1 MYCQRCG
8 AKVEENQKFCNK
20 CGNNLT
26 VSQISSQNINSLRVN
41 KKMIFV
47 GTGIGISILTIIIAC
62 ILVFSKQSQDY
73 YSINIYENYEEKDEE
88 QSKTAEIKKDE
99 KKSKTGKYRTVIITD
114 NTYSGVK
121 IRNASDAYDLIIEDS
136 IGQKETTPKEIK
148 SIEESI
154 INKYGITAVNFAE
167 LDTEFAKEIVNV
179 LDEIYNEYPS
189 IRGHLTNI
197 SLTNSTMSE
206 DYIAAFM
213 PIFQFATSDTDLTY
227 PWVIKTQVVLNSRY
241 FLNPERLKISV
252 TDGADSGHF
261 PPNATIYSPIAHE
274 FGHYLSFLAMIK
286 QYNTDSILLIDANN
300 LNDLFAIQEDFSE
313 GSFSLKMIEEAY
325 KNYKN
330 DTNTKLTIDEWRA
343 TISNYAITKD
353 NSGNYIYDETIA
365 ESFHDVYL
373 NKENAQ
379 DASKYIVSV
388 LKKYLES

>member
-213 PIFQFATSDTDLTY
+213 PIFQFAISDTDLTY

>member
-62 ILVFSKQSQDY
+62 ILVFSKQNQDY

-148 SIEESI
+148 AIEESI

-213 PIFQFATSDTDLTY
+213 PIFQFATSDTELTY
-227 PWVIKTQVVLNSRY
+227 PWVIKTQVILNSRY

-286 QYNTDSILLIDANN
+286 QYNTDSILLIDDNN

-343 TISNYAITKD
+343 TISNYAVTKD